1 MVSSSVARGLEDAG
15 LKRFVPAFSG
25 VSDQAFLG
33 LMMSDYASY
42 GVVELE
48 DKQRLFRLIKS
59 IAASVKSSDAPAP
72 ALEKPNALIDLDEN
86 DGDLLADVS
95 GVQLR
100 ARVHPNCLP
109 ARSCCMSTSSQTC
122 RPASTFS
129 CRPSRTRTQRRP
141 CHPGVGACHHPKERT
156 RPKSVSSCAS
166 APSAKRWVGT
176 R

>member
-1 MVSSSVARGLEDAG
+1 MSSFPLATRAMVSSTVARGLEDAG

-59 IAASVKSSDAPAP
+59 IAASAKSSDVPAP

-95 GVQLR
+95 GVHLR
-100 ARVHPNCLP
+100 HWLLSAIAFP
-109 ARSCCMSTSSQTC
+109 RSRSN
-122 RPASTFS
+122 PTF
-129 CRPSRTRTQRRP
+129 
-141 CHPGVGACHHPKERT
+141 A
-156 RPKSVSSCAS
+156 AI
-166 APSAKRWVGT
+166 
-176 R
+176 